1 VENKSETHE
10 YIENLEKST
19 QNDGEN
25 TKHLEQCTEPD
36 GKDAL
41 PINECTEP
49 GSEQD
54 GSLKLRGYKLVC
66 AKLGVAM
73 CVYFLFRL
81 LGGWIVLQLG
91 SHSGAMGEAAFSI
104 LSNSIIIIFVYVIP
118 LLVTAFLF
126 NSFKNYKGNYRQLY
140 ARPKRLARAL
150 GTFPGTFGLG
160 HGVALLTML
169 IMYLITRN
177 LSGYTYIE
185 ELLRPTTMEPS
196 TNLTSMFM
204 LVFMM
209 VIIAPLFE
217 EFWVRGIM
225 YDALRPYGVGMAII
239 ISSLLFGFMHGNIY
253 MLFYTTAYGFAFGY
267 IRYAT
272 NSLFTVT
279 ILHAIVNAIGAGA
292 LVVTT
297 FLQITNE
304 ESRVVNTFSW
314 IYMLAFLAI
323 IIIGV
328 VVFLS
333 KIPKIRKYKFE
344 NAWTEVG
351 PWKKT
356 ALFFISIPV
365 ILMMVLVFNEL
376 SQGMLVRL
384 IFQ

>member
-1 VENKSETHE
+1 V
-10 YIENLEKST
+10 
-19 QNDGEN
+19 
-25 TKHLEQCTEPD
+25 
-36 GKDAL
+36 
-41 PINECTEP
+41 
-49 GSEQD
+49 
-54 GSLKLRGYKLVC
+54 
-66 AKLGVAM
+66 
-73 CVYFLFRL
+73 
-81 LGGWIVLQLG
+81 
-91 SHSGAMGEAAFSI
+91 I
-104 LSNSIIIIFVYVIP
+104 LIAIP
-118 LLVTAFLF
+118 T
-126 NSFKNYKGNYRQLY
+126 
-140 ARPKRLARAL
+140 
-150 GTFPGTFGLG
+150 
-160 HGVALLTML
+160 
-169 IMYLITRN
+169 
-177 LSGYTYIE
+177 
-185 ELLRPTTMEPS
+185 
-196 TNLTSMFM
+196 
-204 LVFMM
+204 
-209 VIIAPLFE
+209 
-217 EFWVRGIM
+217 
-225 YDALRPYGVGMAII
+225 PYGVGMAII